1 MNLDPDDEFKEI
13 YSLEYLYKITKK
25 SKIDVV
31 SFGHLI
37 KDISTSSI
45 SFKCTKFGHVQTQPK
60 IFNLGNEMFNY

>member
-31 SFGHLI
+31 SFGHLNPLQAYLLSAQNLAMF
-37 KDISTSSI
+37 KLNQKFSI
-45 SFKCTKFGHVQTQPK
+45 
-60 IFNLGNEMFNY
+60 